1 MSAESSLKLPE
12 LYKSG
17 QKKELSSPRKLIMYL
32 LYAVYMSLV
41 LFFIP
46 CGVFYNTA
54 YDYQTMAVTVSM
66 AATFA
71 VTIEVRI
78 AFCQK

>member
-1 MSAESSLKLPE
+1 SSLKLPE

-17 QKKELSSPRKLIMYL
+17 QKNELSSPTKLIIYL
-32 LYAVYMSLV
+32 LYAVYTSLV

-54 YDYQTMAVTVSM
+54 YDYQTMAVTVAM
-66 AATFA
+66 AATFTA
-71 VTIEVRI
+71 TIEVRI
-78 AFCQK
+78 TFSH